1 MDDINKLE
9 SEKEP
14 DTKINPESNKPHN
27 SMVDESNKYG
37 PDYNPNIRID
47 MHSTARLDATPPV
60 VKKPGFDG
68 PALVVLQ
75 WLSYALWGGTVIAMS
90 VLVAAVL
97 SFYITKPD
105 IGDTVLYGLAAVLVL
120 LPISLICDVLY
131 LKHEP
136 DYRTRS
142 SSVVMTVHA
151 VLFALFG
158 IGSLITVAFS
168 VVSLMVG
175 SSGHD
180 GIMVTLYSSI
190 IITLLFAM
198 LFLRTVLPKKYAK
211 IRYLFMTIMIISV
224 VTVCAFGIFGPIAEA
239 QLTRNDKLIE
249 NNLST
254 VSEGINT
261 YASDNSRLPTSLN
274 DVKLTGDAKKLVTD
288 KLVTYKKDSSPSL
301 PSSSYYSSSKVFYY
315 QLCVNYKKEST
326 DRYTNPEYASDSSI
340 SSSSSSA
347 AYSSNPSYGS
357 GYSSYVTTVPHPAG
371 PKCYKLISYNYD
383 VIPMVDKNI

>member
-14 DTKINPESNKPHN
+14 DTKINPDSEKSRN
-27 SMVDESNKYG
+27 SMIDESNKYG
-37 PDYNPNIRID
+37 PDYNPNVRID
-47 MHSTARLDATPPV
+47 MKPTARLDATPPA

-97 SFYITKPD
+97 SYFITKTD
-105 IGDTVLYGLAAVLVL
+105 IGDTVLYGLAAVVVL
-120 LPISLICDVLY
+120 LPISLVCDVLY

-168 VVSLMVG
+168 LVSLMVG

-190 IITLLFAM
+190 IITSLFAM
-198 LFLRTVLPKKYAK
+198 LFLRTVLPKKYSK
-211 IRYLFMTIMIISV
+211 IRYLFMTIMVISV
-224 VTVCAFGIFGPIAEA
+224 VTICAFGIFGPIAEA
-239 QLTRNDKLIE
+239 QITRNDKLIE

-254 VSEGINT
+254 VSEEINS
-261 YASDNSRLPTSLN
+261 YASDNSRLPKTLN
-274 DVKLTGDAKKLVTD
+274 DVQLTGDAKKLVTD
-288 KLVTYKKDSSPSL
+288 KLVTYKKDVS

-315 QLCVNYKKEST
+315 QLCVNYKKAST
-326 DRYTNPEYASDSSI
+326 DRYSNPEYASDSTI
-340 SSSSSSA
+340 SSNSSSA
-347 AYSSNPSYGS
+347 AYSSYPSYGS
-357 GYSSYVTTVPHPAG
+357 GYSTYVTTTPHPAG
-371 PKCYKLISYNYD
+371 PKCYKLITYNYD
-383 VIPMVDKNI
+383 VIPMVDKDI